1 MDLAI
6 RTDFNYSMVDFETQD
21 FLKERA
27 NIIYGIQSRSAYD
40 IGNQLVKAKV
50 LLAKNGYG
58 CFEEWYK
65 SLGFKKTKA
74 YEYINHFNFVCSQ
87 NEQSNIETFEDL
99 PKSLQAQMSKPSANP
114 KVNKAVFDGDVT
126 TLKEYKEL
134 ERKLKLSQADN
145 QKLYEEK
152 EKLAEQILNQ
162 KPIEKEVVVE
172 KIPDDYQILKNR
184 NKELSK
190 KLDNVKW
197 ELDSANLELSTL
209 KLESKQAV
217 EIADKVRYLEGK
229 KNKLETLILG
239 VTELS
244 SITSELEDFF
254 DKKMAPL
261 RFKALINSVNA
272 HYSIKEVKKMV
283 DTVQFWC
290 DEMYKIIPEGN
301 RKMAEEVIIDD

>member
-1 MDLAI
+1 MNELELSNNLQQIELEINYHKQIAGQSIWEIGRRLNHVKENDL
-6 RTDFNYSMVDFETQD
+6 THGQFMEWVE
-21 FLKERA
+21 
-27 NIIYGIQSRSAYD
+27 
-40 IGNQLVKAKV
+40 
-50 LLAKNGYG
+50 KNG
-58 CFEEWYK
+58 
-65 SLGFKKTKA
+65 
-74 YEYINHFNFVCSQ
+74 INH
-87 NEQSNIETFEDL
+87 
-99 PKSLQAQMSKPSANP
+99 SKALRMM
-114 KVNKAVFDGDVT
+114 KVS
-126 TLKEYKEL
+126 KEL
-134 ERKLKLSQADN
+134 PNSATLTNLGTEALYLIATLSEEKKQEQIERIENGDNPTVRELREVKRQLKLSQADN

-172 KIPDDYQILKNR
+172 KIPEDYQILKNR

-190 KLDNVKW
+190 KLDNVRW

-244 SITSELEDFF
+244 SITSELEEFF